1 NSPDYFF
8 FFHTFLWV
16 FIPWTLAGCYAWV
29 NRWKQIKSARK
40 HPESMTYIGV
50 TAIMVLISFAQF
62 KLPHYLNGTL
72 PLWAVLTAPYLS
84 VLAQKRHWV
93 YAQKIVLT
101 IALVFSGVL
110 VWAFGNGSQLGV
122 WVALVGV
129 IVLPKLWR
137 SPSTL
142 VWRYTGLVFGG
153 IYLLLHV
160 FFYPK
165 LLEYQSGISLAK
177 AWQKDRVGKI
187 ESPIYKLDD
196 QYTWSMDFYTH
207 QPLQQIDRKELE
219 SISAG
224 WLYLDTDPSLLLKDS
239 SRSWTLIKKSPHYRI
254 TRLNWRFIHPMTRD
268 LQLSYRYLVWVSP
281 VQ

>member
-1 NSPDYFF
+1 
-8 FFHTFLWV
+8 
-16 FIPWTLAGCYAWV
+16 
-29 NRWKQIKSARK
+29 
-40 HPESMTYIGV
+40 
-50 TAIMVLISFAQF
+50 
-62 KLPHYLNGTL
+62 
-72 PLWAVLTAPYLS
+72 
-84 VLAQKRHWV
+84 
-93 YAQKIVLT
+93 VLT

-122 WVALVGV
+122 WGALVGV

-137 SPSTL
+137 SPSAL
-142 VWRYTGLVFGG
+142 VWRYTGFVFGG

-177 AWQKDRVGKI
+177 AWQKDRVRNI
-187 ESPIYKLDD
+187 EAPIYKLDD

-224 WLYLDTDPSLLLKDS
+224 WLYLDTDPSLLLKNS